1 MYKTPEALRA
11 ELAPGQPVPLSQ
23 GDIFDDCP
31 LVFWADQ
38 TRQVAKDDKPHG
50 VLARVIVLTQACDL
64 ANDKT

>member
-11 ELAPGQPVPLSQ
+11 ERAPGQPVPLSQ

-38 TRQVAKDDKPHG
+38 TRQVAGDDKPHG
-50 VLARVIVLTQACDL
+50 CEPESSS
-64 ANDKT
+64 